1 MSIDLIKYTTHKKN
15 NQEERPYMID
25 KLSGIGLQR
34 HDDCGTTL
42 IFIADKLCENK
53 KLARGNFCNNRFCS
67 TCAWRQT
74 KKDTLKIDTLMKYIN
89 TEYEKEFIF
98 LTLTTPNIPA
108 EQLKQEIDLY
118 NIAFQRLLKRQEIE
132 KVVKGYIRKLEV
144 TYNQERNDFHLHF
157 HCLIAVNKSYFSDK
171 TYIKHDI
178 WLKFW
183 QEVTGR
189 PEITQVDVR
198 RVKQNES
205 KSEVF
210 EIATYSAKPSQY
222 IGHGKEIFD
231 IFYNALY
238 RRQLLVYGGLFA
250 KASKLHK
257 EKKLEHFK
265 DYDPNSYY
273 WFLRYSW
280 TGGDYRENEKRE
292 LTDFEKGKY
301 NGRKIDEYDRTD
313 DEYFNAYKL

>member
-1 MSIDLIKYTTHKKN
+1 MSIDLTKYTTHRKN

-25 KLSGIGLQR
+25 KLSNIGLQR

-42 IFIADKLCENK
+42 VFIADKPCENK

-89 TEYEKEFIF
+89 TEYGKEFIF

-108 EQLKQEIDLY
+108 SQLKQEIDLY
-118 NIAFQRLLKRQEIE
+118 NKAFKKLIERQDIS
-132 KVVKGYIRKLEV
+132 KIMKGYIRKLEV
-144 TYNQERNDFHLHF
+144 TYNAERNDFHPHF
-157 HCLIAVNKSYFSDK
+157 HCIFTVNKSYFSDK
-171 TYIKHDI
+171 TYIKRDT
-178 WLKFW
+178 WLKLW
-183 QEVTGR
+183 KEVTGKS
-189 PEITQVDVR
+189 EITQVDVR
-198 RVKQNES
+198 KIKKNDS
-205 KSEVF
+205 KTEVF

-238 RRQLLVYGGLFA
+238 RRQLLVYSGLFA
-250 KASKLHK
+250 KANSKFKKK
-257 EKKLEHFK
+257 ELEHFK
-265 DYDPNSYY
+265 EYDSNLYY
-273 WFLRYSW
+273 WFLRYTW

-292 LTDFEKGKY
+292 LREDEKEKY
-301 NGRKIDEYDRTD
+301 NGKKIDEYDRAD
-313 DEYFNAYKL
+313 DEE